1 MTSPLIQVVRW
12 VPTPTD
18 KATFLKEYVLRR
30 AGGAEQ
36 VSGEYEAINALAAW
50 NFIVAHANE

>member
-1 MTSPLIQVVRW
+1 MTSPLIQAVRW

-50 NFIVAHANE
+50 TFIVAHANE